1 MSAYPK
7 EYFYKKIVMSKHY
20 IENYYAEKID
30 VGNIANETHF
40 SKFDFIRQFKKTYGK
55 TPYNYL
61 KFIRLNKA
69 CELLKDTNISVQEV
83 CYNVGYESVSS
94 FSGLFKKEFDF
105 SPKEFRMRH
114 NHRIKSIEREPLN
127 YIPGCFA
134 YKNGWKNSNFEEV
147 ELIQP

>member
-1 MSAYPK
+1 MNAYPK

-20 IENYYAEKID
+20 IETYYAEKID
-30 VGNIANETHF
+30 IGNIANETHF

-61 KFIRLNKA
+61 KNIRLNKA
-69 CELLKDTNISVQEV
+69 CELLKHTDTSVQEI

-94 FSGLFKKEFDF
+94 FSSLFKKEFEF
-105 SPKEFRMRH
+105 SPIEFR
-114 NHRIKSIEREPLN
+114 IKQNLKTESIQQEPLK

-134 YKNGWKNSNFEEV
+134 FKNGWKNSNYEEV
-147 ELIQP
+147 ELIQS